1 MTHEFKCGSCGS
13 LVSATAPSCPSCG
26 FVFGAI
32 QGSVSPAPSGGLLP
46 PSTRLLSYVA
56 LLAAAFV
63 FSVTHLAFP
72 PVGFEGML
80 VLGGLFAWL
89 CILAAVASFLASA
102 VLWFKGKGVGPIPS
116 VLSFVA
122 LGVLGAT
129 LGLPW

>member
-1 MTHEFKCGSCGS
+1 MAHEFKCGNCGS
-13 LVSATAPSCPSCG
+13 LVSPTAPSCQSCG
-26 FVFGAI
+26 FVFGVV
-32 QGSVSPAPSGGLLP
+32 QGPITPAPSSSLLP
-46 PSTRLLSYVA
+46 PATRLLSYVA
-56 LLAAAFV
+56 LFSAAFV

-89 CILAAVASFLASA
+89 CILSASASLLASA

-122 LGVLGAT
+122 LGALGAT